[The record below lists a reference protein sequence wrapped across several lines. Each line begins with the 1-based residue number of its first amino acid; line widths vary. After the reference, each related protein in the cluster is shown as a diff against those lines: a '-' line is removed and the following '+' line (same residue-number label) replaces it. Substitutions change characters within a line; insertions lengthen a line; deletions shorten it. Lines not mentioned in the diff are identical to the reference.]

1 MSVDLTGS
9 GSWVDPVVT
18 MADGDPVSMA
28 DGSLLRQGFQSLVD
42 RDSYLKGVL
51 DTGVTRVRNVANS
64 AALKALASPANG
76 DVAIVGGG
84 QIYLYLAGALIGADI
99 TGFRYDST
107 TATGFW
113 AAPIYYLSTGAG
125 AARRLDISVL
135 PPPNRLVS
143 TFNAFSG
150 SPVALDSL
158 NSWQNILAIT
168 RTLAVGDIVPMRY
181 VGTVSTADNTYEVQV
196 RLRVVTPG
204 GAAVLDGSTL
214 TVDLYGNN
222 KKVAIATQGT
232 FTATEAGDHDLIAQ
246 AYIVEG
252 GGPYAVTFRPPS
264 LQGSIIRP

>member
-18 MADGDPVSMA
+18 MGNGDPVSMA
-28 DGSLLRQGFQSLVD
+28 EGSLLRQGLQSLAD

-51 DTGVTRVRNVANS
+51 ESGVLRVRNVANS
-64 AALKALASPANG
+64 TALKNLASPANG
-76 DVAIVGGG
+76 DVAILAGG
-84 QIYLYLAGALIGADI
+84 QIYLFQAGAVVGADI

-107 TATGFW
+107 TAAGFW

-150 SPVALDSL
+150 SPVALDSSA
-158 NSWQNILAIT
+158 SWQAILAIT
-168 RTLAVGDIVPMRY
+168 RTLAVGDVVPMRY
-181 VGTVSTADNTYEVQV
+181 VSTVSTADNTYEVQI
-196 RLRVVTPG
+196 RLRVVTPS

-214 TVDLYGNN
+214 AVDLYGNN
-222 KKVAIATQGT
+222 KKVSIATQGT
-232 FTATEAGDHDLIAQ
+232 FTATEAGDHDLVVQ
-246 AYIVEG
+246 ALIVVG
-252 GGPYAVTFRPPS
+252 GGPYAVTFRAPS